1 MNGFLPFMNGLSEL
15 GSTILE
21 PLLKIRV
28 TAPEELSGKIFSE
41 IIRMGGEYDS
51 PVIRSSVATVEAVVP
66 VATSMNFPEKL
77 AALSSGKAIL
87 SRDFYGYREC
97 RDMQEHINPRNGVNP
112 LDRSKWI
119 LYARGAYNAE

>member
-1 MNGFLPFMNGLSEL
+1 MNGLQEV

-28 TAPEELSGKIFSE
+28 TAPEDFSGKIFSE

-51 PVIRSSVATVEAVVP
+51 PVIRSGMVTLEAVVP

-77 AALSSGKAIL
+77 ATITSGKAVL
-87 SRDFYGYREC
+87 SQTFFGYREC
-97 RDMQEHINPRNGVNP
+97 RDGLEHINPRNGVNP

-119 LYARGAYNAE
+119 LWARGAYTTE